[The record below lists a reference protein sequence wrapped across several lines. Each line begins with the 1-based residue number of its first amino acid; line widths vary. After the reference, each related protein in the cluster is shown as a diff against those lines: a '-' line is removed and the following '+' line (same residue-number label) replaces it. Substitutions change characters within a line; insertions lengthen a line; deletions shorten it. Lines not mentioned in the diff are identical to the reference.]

1 MDFITSNEE
10 LMSNCKLIVEHFRKS
25 VPFIGYYSL
34 MKEYDEEEL
43 KELAQKHE
51 GLLSSE
57 KKDMEF
63 IKKCQHQ
70 IRKDSFFSYIAI
82 PNTWVGEAANA
93 EETKALWLDNPEKY
107 KFKTKDEAGLI
118 SGEYSIDGGLSFED
132 ISIEGDRFDVDD
144 TTRFT
149 YLLFKNMGLLSQ
161 FKKKGRKAVE
171 YMNEQGILAYH

>member
-1 MDFITSNEE
+1 
-10 LMSNCKLIVEHFRKS
+10 
-25 VPFIGYYSL
+25 

-51 GLLSSE
+51 GFLSSE
-57 KKDMEF
+57 KKDMEL
-63 IKKCQHQ
+63 IKKCLLQ
-70 IRKDSFFSYIAI
+70 IRKHSFFSYIAI
-82 PNTWVGEAANA
+82 PNTWIGEAGNA
-93 EETKALWLDNPEKY
+93 EKTKALWLDNPEKY

-118 SGEYSIDGGLSFED
+118 SGEYSINGGLTFED

-171 YMNEQGILAYH
+171 YMN